1 MTPQAQRTAAIR
13 RVLWLILALNLAVA
27 AAKLTWGHLTGSLS
41 MWADGVH
48 SLFDGT
54 ANVVGLVGIWAAAR
68 PASDC
73 HPYGHRKFETFAS
86 FGISVLL
93 FVACAHILYDSY
105 QRFVG
110 GGVPN
115 VTGWSFVVITA
126 TMVVNAFVIRYE
138 HRKGDALKS
147 DVLHADAVH
156 TQTDLY
162 ASLAV
167 VASLAATKGNLPV
180 VDPIVAVLIA
190 GLIGRAGFGILAETS
205 RVLSD
210 SARVDPGRIQEIA
223 LQVEGVL
230 GCHGIRT
237 RGTQHHIYVD
247 CHITV
252 PHDMT
257 AEHAHELVHQVEG
270 RIRAEMAEIVDV
282 VIHIEPVR
290 DALIR
295 VER

>member
-1 MTPQAQRTAAIR
+1 
-13 RVLWLILALNLAVA
+13 VILALNLAVA
-27 AAKLTWGHLTGSLS
+27 GAKLIWGHLSGSLS

-48 SLFDGT
+48 SLFDAT
-54 ANVVGLVGIWAAAR
+54 SNVVGLVGIWAAAR

-110 GGVPN
+110 GGLPN
-115 VTGWSFVVITA
+115 VTGWSFVLITA

-138 HRKGDALKS
+138 HHKGDELGS
-147 DVLHADAVH
+147 EVLHADAVH

-162 ASLAV
+162 SSLAV
-167 VASLAATKGNLPV
+167 VASLAAAKGGFSL
-180 VDPIVAVLIA
+180 VDPMAAVLIA
-190 GLIGRAGFGILAETS
+190 FLIGRAGFEILAETS

-210 SARVDPGRIQEIA
+210 SARIDPARIQDIA
-223 LQVEGVL
+223 LQVAGVL

-257 AEHAHELVHQVEG
+257 AQNAHELVHQVET

-282 VIHIEPVR
+282 VIHIEPVQ

-295 VER
+295 VGD

>member
-1 MTPQAQRTAAIR
+1 MTPQQARTTAIR
-13 RVLWLILALNLAVA
+13 RVLWIILGLNLAVA
-27 AAKLTWGHLTGSLS
+27 AAKLAWGHLTGSIS

-48 SLFDGT
+48 SAFDAT
-54 ANVVGLVGIWAAAR
+54 SNVVGLVGIWAAAR

-93 FVACAHILYDSY
+93 FLACAHILYDSY
-105 QRFVG
+105 RRFVG
-110 GGVPN
+110 GGAPD
-115 VTGWSFVVITA
+115 VTGWSFVLITA
-126 TMVVNAFVIRYE
+126 TMAVNAFVIRYE

-147 DVLHADAVH
+147 EVLHADAVH
-156 TQTDLY
+156 TQSDLY
-162 ASLAV
+162 SSIAV
-167 VASLAATKGNLPV
+167 VASLAAAKGGFAL
-180 VDPIVAVLIA
+180 VDPIAAVLIA
-190 GLIGRAGFGILAETS
+190 FLIGRAGFEILAETS

-210 SARVDPGRIQEIA
+210 SARIDPARIQEIA
-223 LQVEGVL
+223 LQVAGVL
-230 GCHGIRT
+230 GCHGVRT

-252 PHDMT
+252 PHDMM

-282 VIHIEPVR
+282 VIHIEPVQN
-290 DALIR
+290 LIR
-295 VER
+295 VGR